1 MKLAICGLGK
11 MGMNLALNLM
21 EHGHEIVAFDLDE
34 NLVKEAASHGA
45 IPASSLEDVASKF
58 DEKRIIWMM
67 VPAGDATESV
77 FTQIS
82 SYLTADDIII
92 DGGNANYK
100 DTIRRYET
108 AKESGINYIDVGT
121 SGGTEGAR
129 HGACTMVGGDE
140 DVVKEA
146 EQIFVDVSI
155 ENGYLYTGKSGS
167 GHFVKMIHNGIEYG
181 MMQAMGEGFDILEA
195 SPYDFNYE
203 EIARV
208 WNHGSVI
215 RSWLM
220 ELMQD
225 AFAADPNLDEI
236 KGIVHASGEGKWTV
250 ETALEYEVAAPV
262 IAMSLMARNRS
273 LETDTFSGKVVA
285 SLRNQFGGHA
295 VVSND

>member
-21 EHGHEIVAFDLDE
+21 EHGHEIVAFDLDK

-82 SYLTADDIII
+82 PYLTADDIII

-108 AKESGINYIDVGT
+108 SLESGINYIDVGT

-140 DVVKEA
+140 DIVKEV

-273 LETDTFSGKVVA
+273 LKTDTFSGKVVA